1 MITHITERET
11 ALTTKIKQ
19 LPHMLNVSSEAM
31 NHVTAERNALQAD
44 AARYRLLR
52 DSDWEM
58 FKPEWLA
65 QHDIFGEGPDQ
76 MDEELDAIIA
86 SDSKVVNSC

>member
-11 ALTTKIKQ
+11 ALAHTLCT
-19 LPHMLNVSSEAM
+19 MTEALNQT
-31 NHVTAERNALQAD
+31 TAERDALKAE

-65 QHDIFGEGPDQ
+65 QHDLFGEGPDQ
-76 MDEELDAIIA
+76 MDEEFDAIIA
-86 SDSKVVNSC
+86 KGALAIEGATA

>member
-11 ALTTKIKQ
+11 TLTNTLRTTTEAL
-19 LPHMLNVSSEAM
+19 
-31 NHVTAERNALQAD
+31 NHVTAERNALRAE
-44 AARYRLLR
+44 AARYRMLR

-65 QHDIFGEGPDQ
+65 QHDLFGEGPDQ
-76 MDEELDAIIA
+76 MDEEFDAIIA
-86 SDSKVVNSC
+86 KGALATQGATA

>member
-11 ALTTKIKQ
+11 ALTNT
-19 LPHMLNVSSEAM
+19 LRTTTEAL
-31 NHVTAERNALQAD
+31 NHVTAERNALRAE

-58 FKPEWLA
+58 FKPEWLE
-65 QHDIFGEGPDQ
+65 QHDLFGEGPDQ
-76 MDEELDAIIA
+76 MDEEFDAIIA
-86 SDSKVVNSC
+86 KGALATEGATA

>member
-11 ALTTKIKQ
+11 ALTNT
-19 LPHMLNVSSEAM
+19 LRTTTEALNL
-31 NHVTAERNALQAD
+31 VTAERNALRTE

-58 FKPEWLA
+58 FKPDWLA
-65 QHDIFGEGPDQ
+65 EHDIFGEGPDQ
-76 MDEELDAIIA
+76 MDEEFDAILA
-86 SDSKVVNSC
+86 KGALETQGATS

>member
-1 MITHITERET
+1 MITQITERET
-11 ALTTKIKQ
+11 ALTNT
-19 LPHMLNVSSEAM
+19 LRRTTEAL